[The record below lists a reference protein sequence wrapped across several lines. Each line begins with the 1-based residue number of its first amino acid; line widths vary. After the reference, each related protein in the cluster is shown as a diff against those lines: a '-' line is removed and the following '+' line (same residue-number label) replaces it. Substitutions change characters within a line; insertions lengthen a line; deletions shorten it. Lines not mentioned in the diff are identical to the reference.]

1 MSVPVL
7 QPHAHVALTSAGLAV
22 AATGLEEGPCAFGT
36 TESRGAAASAACL
49 HTSIA
54 WSRALRPGRPR
65 HPDTCHCREMGW
77 DSTSPWDPASPWAPP
92 LHGHPL
98 CLEAPLK
105 TSQQG
110 LSDVLCPPPP
120 VAPTW
125 AGSCVTGLLLHP
137 QPWAGPH
144 PLAVPE
150 AVPVATPVHVVEAAL
165 GTGGPR
171 GPGAPTTARLSWD
184 RWMHGAGAATVG
196 TRQRVWK
203 GKQTSRPQGDGMH
216 VLVAQGVWHSRT
228 SRVSPSHG
236 APPLAAVGLDGD
248 LWGPQCIVPHVHPA
262 SCSQVPSPDPHLNLS
277 CMPTPQLWSQK
288 LHGDQADQAQAM
300 GQAMSS
306 HVTTPSWHT
315 LGTEAGFSHRDK
327 EKCMGVAL
335 AAGGRGVT
343 AHHRLQPSR
352 RKTWPGS
359 QRCWPW

>member
-1 MSVPVL
+1 M
-7 QPHAHVALTSAGLAV
+7 
-22 AATGLEEGPCAFGT
+22 
-36 TESRGAAASAACL
+36 
-49 HTSIA
+49 
-54 WSRALRPGRPR
+54 
-65 HPDTCHCREMGW
+65 
-77 DSTSPWDPASPWAPP
+77 
-92 LHGHPL
+92 
-98 CLEAPLK
+98 
-105 TSQQG
+105 
-110 LSDVLCPPPP
+110 
-120 VAPTW
+120 
-125 AGSCVTGLLLHP
+125 
-137 QPWAGPH
+137 
-144 PLAVPE
+144 
-150 AVPVATPVHVVEAAL
+150 
-165 GTGGPR
+165 
-171 GPGAPTTARLSWD
+171 
-184 RWMHGAGAATVG
+184 G

-203 GKQTSRPQGDGMH
+203 GKQMSRSQGGGRH

-248 LWGPQCIVPHVHPA
+248 LWGPQCIVPHAHPA

-277 CMPTPQLWSQK
+277 CMPTPQLRSQK
-288 LHGDQADQAQAM
+288 LHGVQADQAQAM

-315 LGTEAGFSHRDK
+315 LGTEAGFSHGDK